1 MELIYKNAMAALN
14 LEEGPELK
22 NKLCPEIVG
31 SLNAYVAA
39 YTADKDAIE
48 THDAFEYRYPNT
60 NDMTILRARWAE
72 DGRLRDVCTQ
82 TRRRRKMAWRKLMD
96 MLEQDWEPT
105 STDEEDELD

>member
-14 LEEGPELK
+14 REEWPELK
-22 NKLCPEIVG
+22 EKLCPEIVP
-31 SLNAYVAA
+31 SLNAYVSA
-39 YTADKDAIE
+39 YTEDKNAIE
-48 THDAFEYRYPNT
+48 AHDAFEYQYPNT

-72 DGRLRDVCTQ
+72 DGLLRDVCTQ